1 MRYVIGYLAC
11 LAFIVLILT
20 FFGFFPDV
28 IRNNESN
35 VGTFFNFFS
44 NGRHVSPAVQYTVSV
59 FGLSFSPALA
69 LGHFVAIVLSPIGLF
84 TLVFYSVL
92 IWMLPAR

>member
-20 FFGFFPDV
+20 FFGFFPNL
-28 IRNNESN
+28 IRNNETN
-35 VGTFFNFFS
+35 VGTFFNLFS
-44 NGRHVSPAVQYTVSV
+44 SDRHVGTAMQYTVSV

-84 TLVFYSVL
+84 TLVFYFVL